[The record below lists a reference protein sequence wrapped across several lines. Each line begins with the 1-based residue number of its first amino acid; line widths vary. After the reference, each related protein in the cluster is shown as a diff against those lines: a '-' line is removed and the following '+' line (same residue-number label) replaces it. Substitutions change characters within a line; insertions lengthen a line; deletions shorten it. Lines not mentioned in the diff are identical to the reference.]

1 MKKAIVLCTIA
12 ALCGCTASSSSVTST
27 TEALLPVAIP
37 EKISANSALM
47 SESVIK
53 PDTLDDYMFR
63 DDVIYVDTRSH
74 AQINEEGSIAGFV
87 NIPFYDYICSFK
99 SDDDTLFYMT
109 KTDAAALGDA
119 GSFVPLYEESQEIIE
134 TMFDHDKYIFVIA
147 TAGVESYYFINLLIQ
162 YGYDASKLYNVGSFT
177 TGMGEDIA
185 YSTYEDA
192 EYYQAPLFL
201 SNTVSG
207 FSTAELTRIAQ

>member
-1 MKKAIVLCTIA
+1 MKKILILCITA
-12 ALCGCTASSSSVTST
+12 ALCGCTASSSAVQST
-27 TEALLPVAIP
+27 PEASAPSSIP
-37 EKISANSALM
+37 EKISADSALM

-53 PDTLDDYMFR
+53 PDTLDNYMFR
-63 DDVIYVDTRSH
+63 DDVIYVDTRSY

-109 KTDAAALGDA
+109 KTDTAALGDT

-177 TGMGEDIA
+177 TGMGDDIA

-192 EYYQAPLFL
+192 QYYQAPLFL
-201 SNTVSG
+201 RNTVSG
-207 FSTAELTRIAQ
+207 FSASELTRIAK